1 MHPMMTIALK
11 EFRDALRNRWI
22 VSATLL
28 LAGLAFALSFL
39 GSAPAGGML
48 GVKPLAVVV
57 VSLSSLTVFLLP
69 LIALLLAYDA
79 LVGEA
84 ERGTLLLLFTYPI
97 TRNQL
102 LLGKFLGHTGVILF
116 ATVIG
121 YGVAGLAMGW
131 RGDGAD
137 AQSGWA
143 FVFLIGSSVVLGAI
157 FIALAYLISAWVRER
172 GTAAGLAMGVWLFFV
187 VLYDLGLL
195 GLLAATSG
203 QLSERL
209 FSWML
214 LANPADLFRL
224 VNLGTFENVRVFSGL
239 AGLSQQVTWPS
250 EILLASL
257 LAWLV
262 VPLAL
267 AMWRFRR
274 VEP

>member
-1 MHPMMTIALK
+1 MHPMMTIAMK
-11 EFRDALRNRWI
+11 EFRDALRNRWV
-22 VSATLL
+22 VSATVL
-28 LAGLAFALSFL
+28 LAGLAFVLSFL

-121 YGVAGLAMGW
+121 YGVAGLAVGW

-137 AQSGWA
+137 TQSGWA

-203 QLSERL
+203 QLSEQL

-239 AGLSQQVTWPS
+239 SGLSQQVTWPL
-250 EILLASL
+250 EVLLASL

-262 VPLAL
+262 VPLTL